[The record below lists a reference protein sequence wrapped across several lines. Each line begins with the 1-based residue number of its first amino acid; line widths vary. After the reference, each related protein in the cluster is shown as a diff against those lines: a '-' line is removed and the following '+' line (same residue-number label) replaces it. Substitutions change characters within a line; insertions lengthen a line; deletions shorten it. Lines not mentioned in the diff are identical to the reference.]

1 MKLKFLFL
9 CRTCQKIITGKC
21 IFSVFYLFKL
31 EICYIDYYISSALG
45 HGKHSA
51 CLSRSSLDDIMLIMT
66 RYRPPRNV
74 FLIGLTSFFNDL
86 SNEMVLAIF
95 PAFFTS
101 VLKAGAGS
109 LGLVEGL
116 ADGAANIIK
125 IYAGRFSDKIQKRKP
140 FMILGYGL
148 SVATR
153 PLYLLASS
161 VSGVAGIRVADRVG
175 KGLREAPRDA
185 IISLST
191 SKEEMGRAF
200 GYHRMLDTLGGILGP
215 LVAYLILRAYPEGF
229 NIVFIVAFVI
239 GLLAVLSLIFV
250 KDVVGEV
257 RKGNLSLDSLAVF
270 PAEFKRYLVAL
281 FLLSAGSIP
290 VAVLLLKTQHLGFS
304 LASIPLFYMLY
315 SLSYAGFSVPAGGMS
330 DRIGPRTV
338 MRIGYAVLLIGYV
351 VVAFAEGAIILATG
365 FLVLG
370 LFPALTDGVARALA
384 SELSPESH
392 RAGAYGLVN
401 ATAGF
406 GLIFAGICGGY
417 IWEHFGVNYALL
429 AGGIFVVMGI
439 IVLSTIIANGKK
451 KRGGV

>member
-1 MKLKFLFL
+1 
-9 CRTCQKIITGKC
+9 
-21 IFSVFYLFKL
+21 
-31 EICYIDYYISSALG
+31 
-45 HGKHSA
+45 
-51 CLSRSSLDDIMLIMT
+51 MT

-74 FLIGLTSFFNDL
+74 FLIGLTSFFNDM

-125 IYAGRFSDKIQKRKP
+125 IYAGKYSDKIKKRKP
-140 FMILGYGL
+140 FMILGYGV

-153 PLYLLASS
+153 PIYLLAGT
-161 VSGVAGIRVADRVG
+161 VGGVIGIRVADRIG

-191 SKEEMGRAF
+191 PAEEMGRAF
-200 GYHRMLDTLGGILGP
+200 GFHRMMDTLGAILGP
-215 LVAYLILRAYPEGF
+215 LIAYLILRAYPEGF
-229 NIVFIVAFVI
+229 NIVFVVAFII
-239 GLLAVLSLIFV
+239 GLFAIVSLVFV
-250 KDVVGEV
+250 KDIVGEA
-257 RKGNLSLDSLAVF
+257 RKGNISLGSLAVF
-270 PAEFKRYLVAL
+270 PSDFKRYLVAL
-281 FLLSAGSIP
+281 FLLSAGSLP

-315 SLSYAGFSVPAGGMS
+315 SLSYAGFSVSAGGMS
-330 DRIGPRTV
+330 DRIGARTV
-338 MRIGYAVLLIGYV
+338 MRIGYVVLLIGYF
-351 VVAFAEGAIILATG
+351 VVALAEGAVILALG

-384 SELSPESH
+384 AELSPEDH

-406 GLIFAGICGGY
+406 GLMFAGIAGGY
-417 IWEHFGVNYALL
+417 IWEHFGVNYAFLS
-429 AGGIFVVMGI
+429 GGAFVIVGI
-439 IVLSTIIANGKK
+439 IVLSTVIANGKENEA
-451 KRGGV
+451 V

>member
-1 MKLKFLFL
+1 
-9 CRTCQKIITGKC
+9 
-21 IFSVFYLFKL
+21 
-31 EICYIDYYISSALG
+31 
-45 HGKHSA
+45 
-51 CLSRSSLDDIMLIMT
+51 MT

-74 FLIGLTSFFNDL
+74 FLIGLTSFFNDM

-161 VSGVAGIRVADRVG
+161 VGWIVGIRVTDRVG

-191 SKEEMGRAF
+191 PKDEMGRAF
-200 GYHRMLDTLGGILGP
+200 GYHRMLDTLGGIIGP
-215 LVAYLILRAYPEGF
+215 LVAYLILRAYPDGF
-229 NIVFIVAFVI
+229 NIVFVAAFVV
-239 GLLAVLSLIFV
+239 GLLSVASLIFV
-250 KDVVGEV
+250 KDIAGAV
-257 RKGNLSLDSLAVF
+257 RKGNLSLDSISVF
-270 PAEFKRYLVAL
+270 PTPFKRYLVAL

-315 SLSYAGFSVPAGGMS
+315 SLSYAGFSVTAGGMS
-330 DRIGPRTV
+330 DRVGPRTV
-338 MRIGYAVLLIGYV
+338 MRVGYAILLFGYLIVSFANGAVVLAL
-351 VVAFAEGAIILATG
+351 G

-392 RAGAYGLVN
+392 RAGAYGFVN

-406 GLIFAGICGGY
+406 GLVFAGIGGGY
-417 IWEHFGVNYALL
+417 LWEHFGVNYSL
-429 AGGIFVVMGI
+429 ATGGVFVMIGI
-439 IVLSTIIANGKK
+439 GVLSTIIADGEE
-451 KRGGV
+451 VHIA

>member
-1 MKLKFLFL
+1 MFM
-9 CRTCQKIITGKC
+9 
-21 IFSVFYLFKL
+21 S
-31 EICYIDYYISSALG
+31 
-45 HGKHSA
+45 
-51 CLSRSSLDDIMLIMT
+51 
-66 RYRPPRNV
+66 RYRPSRNV

-86 SNEMVLAIF
+86 SSEMIFSIF

-125 IYAGRFSDKIQKRKP
+125 IYAGRYSDKIKKRKP
-140 FMILGYGL
+140 FMFFGYGL

-153 PLYLLASS
+153 PFYIIVSS
-161 VSGVAGIRVADRVG
+161 VAGVVGIRVADRVG

-191 SKEEMGRAF
+191 PKEEMGRAF

-229 NIVFIVAFVI
+229 NIIFVVAFVV
-239 GLLAVLSLIFV
+239 GLLAVASVIFI
-250 KDVVGEV
+250 KDVAGEIQ
-257 RKGNLSLDSLAVF
+257 KGNISLGSLAVF
-270 PAEFKRYLVAL
+270 PTDFKKYLVAL
-281 FLLSAGSIP
+281 FFLSAGSLP

-315 SLSYAGFSVPAGGMS
+315 SLSYAGFSVSAGGMS
-330 DRIGPRTV
+330 DRIGSRTV
-338 MRIGYAVLLIGYV
+338 MRIGYIILLAGYFV
-351 VVAFAEGAIILATG
+351 IAFAESALILALG

-384 SELSPESH
+384 SELSPESY
-392 RAGAYGLVN
+392 RASAYGLVN

-406 GLIFAGICGGY
+406 GLMFAGIMGGY
-417 IWEHFGVNYALL
+417 IWEHFGANYALV
-429 AGGIFVVMGI
+429 AGSVFVVFGI
-439 IVLSTIIANGKK
+439 VVLSTVIANGKEK
-451 KRGGV
+451 AVI

>member
-1 MKLKFLFL
+1 
-9 CRTCQKIITGKC
+9 
-21 IFSVFYLFKL
+21 
-31 EICYIDYYISSALG
+31 
-45 HGKHSA
+45 
-51 CLSRSSLDDIMLIMT
+51 MT
-66 RYRPPRNV
+66 SYRPPRNV
-74 FLIGLTSFFNDL
+74 FLIGLTSFSNDF

-101 VLKAGAGS
+101 VLKAGASS

-148 SVATR
+148 SVAIR
-153 PLYLLASS
+153 PVYIFISS
-161 VSGVAGIRVADRVG
+161 VGGVVGIRVTDRIG

-185 IISLST
+185 ILSLST

-200 GYHRMLDTLGGILGP
+200 GYHRMLDTLGAILGP

-229 NIVFIVAFVI
+229 NIVFVVAFIV
-239 GLLAVLSLIFV
+239 GLFAVASLILV
-250 KDVVGEV
+250 KDILGSV
-257 RKGNLSLDSLAVF
+257 RKGSLSLDSLAVF
-270 PAEFKRYLVAL
+270 PSDFKRYLVAL

-290 VAVLLLKTQHLGFS
+290 IAVLLLKTQHLGLT

-315 SLSYAGFSVPAGGMS
+315 NLSFAGFSVSAGGMS

-338 MRIGYAVLLIGYV
+338 MRLGYV
-351 VVAFAEGAIILATG
+351 ILLAGYFVIFFAENTIILALG

-384 SELSPESH
+384 AELSPESH
-392 RAGAYGLVN
+392 RAGAYGFVN

-406 GLIFAGICGGY
+406 GLMFAGIGGGY
-417 IWEHFGVNYALL
+417 IWEHFGSGYALIT
-429 AGGIFVVMGI
+429 GVVFVVAGI
-439 IVLSTIIANGKK
+439 IVLSTIIANGKEK
-451 KRGGV
+451 SAV

>member
-1 MKLKFLFL
+1 MK
-9 CRTCQKIITGKC
+9 G
-21 IFSVFYLFKL
+21 
-31 EICYIDYYISSALG
+31 
-45 HGKHSA
+45 
-51 CLSRSSLDDIMLIMT
+51 
-66 RYRPPRNV
+66 YRPSRNV
-74 FLIGLTSFFNDL
+74 FLIGLTSFFNDM

-125 IYAGRFSDKIQKRKP
+125 IYAGRYSDKIRKRKP

-153 PLYLLASS
+153 PMYLLAGT
-161 VSGVAGIRVADRVG
+161 VGGVIGIRVADRIG

-185 IISLST
+185 IISFST
-191 SKEEMGRAF
+191 PKEEMGRAF
-200 GYHRMLDTLGGILGP
+200 GFHRMMDTLGAILGP
-215 LVAYLILRAYPEGF
+215 FIAYLILRAYPEGF
-229 NIVFIVAFVI
+229 NIVFVVAFII
-239 GLLAVLSLIFV
+239 GLLAVASLVFV
-250 KDVVGEV
+250 RDIVGEA
-257 RKGNLSLDSLAVF
+257 RKGNISLGSISVF
-270 PAEFKRYLVAL
+270 PPDFKRYLVAL

-315 SLSYAGFSVPAGGMS
+315 SLSYASFSVSAGGMS
-330 DRIGPRTV
+330 DRIGARTV
-338 MRIGYAVLLIGYV
+338 MRIGYVILLIGYF
-351 VVAFAEGAIILATG
+351 VVALAEGAIILALG

-370 LFPALTDGVARALA
+370 LFPALTDGVARSLA
-384 SELSPESH
+384 AELSPEDH

-406 GLIFAGICGGY
+406 GLMFAGIAGGY
-417 IWEHFGVNYALL
+417 IWEYFGVNYALL
-429 AGGIFVVMGI
+429 VGGAFVIVGI
-439 IVLSTIIANGKK
+439 AVLSTVIANG
-451 KRGGV
+451 RNI

>member
-1 MKLKFLFL
+1 M
-9 CRTCQKIITGKC
+9 
-21 IFSVFYLFKL
+21 S
-31 EICYIDYYISSALG
+31 
-45 HGKHSA
+45 
-51 CLSRSSLDDIMLIMT
+51 

-74 FLIGLTSFFNDL
+74 LFLGLTSFFNDF

-116 ADGAANIIK
+116 ADGIANIIK

-140 FMILGYGL
+140 FMVLGYGL
-148 SVATR
+148 SVVTR
-153 PLYLLASS
+153 PLYLLVSS
-161 VSGVAGIRVADRVG
+161 VGGIIGIRFADRVG

-191 SKEEMGRAF
+191 KKEEMGRAF

-215 LVAYLILRAYPEGF
+215 FVAYLILRAFPDGF
-229 NIVFIVAFVI
+229 SIVFITAFII
-239 GLLAVLSLIFV
+239 GLFAIISLVFV
-250 KDVVGEV
+250 KDVIGEV
-257 RKGNLSLDSLAVF
+257 REGNLSLDSLSVF
-270 PAEFKRYLVAL
+270 PPDFKRYLVAL
-281 FLLSAGSIP
+281 FFLSAGSLPI
-290 VAVLLLKTQHLGFS
+290 AVLLLKTQHLGFT

-315 SLSYAGFSVPAGGMS
+315 NISFAGFSVSAGGMS
-330 DRIGPRTV
+330 DRLGARTV
-338 MRIGYAVLLIGYV
+338 MRLGYIVLLLGYLV
-351 VVAFAEGAIILATG
+351 ISLADGPVILLLG

-384 SELSPESH
+384 SELSPRSH

-406 GLIFAGICGGY
+406 GLMFAGICGGY
-417 IWEHFGVNYALL
+417 VWEYFGANYALL
-429 AGGIFVVMGI
+429 VAGFFVIAGVL
-439 IVLSTIIANGKK
+439 VLSTVIADGKE
-451 KRGGV
+451 

>member
-1 MKLKFLFL
+1 
-9 CRTCQKIITGKC
+9 
-21 IFSVFYLFKL
+21 
-31 EICYIDYYISSALG
+31 
-45 HGKHSA
+45 
-51 CLSRSSLDDIMLIMT
+51 MT

-74 FLIGLTSFFNDL
+74 FLLGLTSFFNDF

-125 IYAGRFSDKIQKRKP
+125 IYAGRFSDRIQKRKP

-153 PLYLLASS
+153 PLYLLVST
-161 VSGVAGIRVADRVG
+161 VSGVIGIRFTDRIG

-200 GYHRMLDTLGGILGP
+200 GYHRMLDTFGAIFGP
-215 LVAYLILRAYPEGF
+215 LVAYLILRTYPGGF
-229 NIVFIVAFVI
+229 NIVFVVAFVV
-239 GLLAVLSLIFV
+239 GLFAIVSLFFV
-250 KDVVGEV
+250 KDIVGEV

-270 PAEFKRYLVAL
+270 PVDFKRYLVSL
-281 FLLSAGSIP
+281 FLLSMGTIP
-290 VAVLLLKTQHLGFS
+290 VAVLLLKTQPLGFT

-315 SLSYAGFSVPAGGMS
+315 NLSFSGFSVSAGGMS
-330 DRIGPRTV
+330 DRVGSRTV
-338 MRIGYAVLLIGYV
+338 LRLGYIVLLIGYFV
-351 VVAFAEGAIILATG
+351 VSFADGPLALSLG

-384 SELSPESH
+384 AEFSPESH
-392 RAGAYGLVN
+392 RAGAYGFVN
-401 ATAGF
+401 AVAGF
-406 GLIFAGICGGY
+406 GLMFAGVAGGY
-417 IWEHFGVNYALL
+417 TWEHFGPNVALL
-429 AGGIFVVMGI
+429 VGSTFVVSGI
-439 IVLSTIIANGKK
+439 IVLSTIIPHSEKE
-451 KRGGV
+451 

>member
-1 MKLKFLFL
+1 M
-9 CRTCQKIITGKC
+9 
-21 IFSVFYLFKL
+21 
-31 EICYIDYYISSALG
+31 A
-45 HGKHSA
+45 
-51 CLSRSSLDDIMLIMT
+51 

-74 FLIGLTSFFNDL
+74 FLIGLTSFFNDM

-125 IYAGRFSDKIQKRKP
+125 IYAGKYSDKIRKRKP
-140 FMILGYGL
+140 FMILGYGV

-153 PLYLLASS
+153 PIYLLAGT
-161 VSGVAGIRVADRVG
+161 VGGVIGIRVADRIG

-191 SKEEMGRAF
+191 PKEEMGRAF
-200 GYHRMLDTLGGILGP
+200 GFHRMMDTLGAILGP

-229 NIVFIVAFVI
+229 NIVFVVAFII
-239 GLLAVLSLIFV
+239 GLFAIASLIFV
-250 KDVVGEV
+250 KDIVGEA
-257 RKGNLSLDSLAVF
+257 RKGNISIGSLAVF
-270 PAEFKRYLVAL
+270 PPDFKRYIVAL
-281 FLLSAGSIP
+281 FLLSAGSLP

-304 LASIPLFYMLY
+304 LAYIPLFYMLY
-315 SLSYAGFSVPAGGMS
+315 SLSYAGFSVSAGGMS
-330 DRIGPRTV
+330 DRIGARTV
-338 MRIGYAVLLIGYV
+338 MRIGYVILLVGYF
-351 VVAFAEGAIILATG
+351 VVALADGAVILALG

-384 SELSPESH
+384 AELSPEDH

-406 GLIFAGICGGY
+406 GLMFAGIAGGY

-429 AGGIFVVMGI
+429 SGAMFVIVGIV
-439 IVLSTIIANGKK
+439 VLSTVIANGKK
-451 KRGGV
+451 ELE

>member
-1 MKLKFLFL
+1 
-9 CRTCQKIITGKC
+9 
-21 IFSVFYLFKL
+21 
-31 EICYIDYYISSALG
+31 
-45 HGKHSA
+45 
-51 CLSRSSLDDIMLIMT
+51 MT
-66 RYRPPRNV
+66 RYHPPRNV
-74 FLIGLTSFFNDL
+74 FLIGLTSFFNDM

-125 IYAGRFSDKIQKRKP
+125 IYAGKYSDRTQKRKP

-153 PLYLLASS
+153 PFYLLVSS
-161 VSGVAGIRVADRVG
+161 VSGVVGIRLTDRIG

-185 IISLST
+185 IISFST
-191 SKEEMGRAF
+191 PAEEMGRAF
-200 GYHRMLDTLGGILGP
+200 GFHRMMDTLGAILGP

-229 NIVFIVAFVI
+229 NIVFVAAFII
-239 GLLAVLSLIFV
+239 GLFAVASLIFV
-250 KDVVGEV
+250 KDIVGEA
-257 RKGNLSLDSLAVF
+257 RKGNISFGTLAVF
-270 PAEFKRYLVAL
+270 PPDFKRYLVAL
-281 FLLSAGSIP
+281 FLLSAGSLP

-315 SLSYAGFSVPAGGMS
+315 SLSYAGFSVSAGGMS
-330 DRIGPRTV
+330 DRIGARTV
-338 MRIGYAVLLIGYV
+338 MRIGYVILLIGYF
-351 VVAFAEGAIILATG
+351 VVALAEGAVILALG

-384 SELSPESH
+384 AELSPEDH

-406 GLIFAGICGGY
+406 GLMFAGIAGGY
-417 IWEHFGVNYALL
+417 IWEHFGVNYALFV
-429 AGGIFVVMGI
+429 GGAFVVVGI
-439 IVLSTIIANGKK
+439 LVLTTIMANGK
-451 KRGGV
+451 

>member
-1 MKLKFLFL
+1 
-9 CRTCQKIITGKC
+9 
-21 IFSVFYLFKL
+21 
-31 EICYIDYYISSALG
+31 
-45 HGKHSA
+45 
-51 CLSRSSLDDIMLIMT
+51 MT

-74 FLIGLTSFFNDL
+74 FLIGLTSFFNDM
-86 SNEMVLAIF
+86 SNEMVLSIF

-125 IYAGRFSDKIQKRKP
+125 IYAGKYSDKIKKRKP
-140 FMILGYGL
+140 FMIFGYGL

-153 PLYLLASS
+153 PLYILVSS
-161 VSGVAGIRVADRVG
+161 VGGVVGIRVTDRIG

-191 SKEEMGRAF
+191 PKEEMGRAF
-200 GYHRMLDTLGGILGP
+200 GFHRMLDTLGAILGP

-229 NIVFIVAFVI
+229 NIVFVVAFIVGI
-239 GLLAVLSLIFV
+239 LAVASILFV
-250 KDVVGEV
+250 KDIAGEA
-257 RKGNLSLDSLAVF
+257 RKGNLSLDSISVF
-270 PAEFKRYLVAL
+270 PPGFKRYLVAL

-315 SLSYAGFSVPAGGMS
+315 SLSYAGFSVSAGGMS
-330 DRIGPRTV
+330 DRIGARTV
-338 MRIGYAVLLIGYV
+338 MRIGYVVLLIGYF
-351 VVAFAEGAIILATG
+351 VVALASGAITLALG
-365 FLVLG
+365 FLLLG

-384 SELSPESH
+384 AELSPEDH

-406 GLIFAGICGGY
+406 GLMFAGIAGGY
-417 IWEHFGVNYALL
+417 IWEYFGANYALFT
-429 AGGIFVVMGI
+429 GGVVVVLGI
-439 IVLSTIIANGKK
+439 AVLSTVIANGKENL
-451 KRGGV
+451 RA

>member
-1 MKLKFLFL
+1 
-9 CRTCQKIITGKC
+9 
-21 IFSVFYLFKL
+21 
-31 EICYIDYYISSALG
+31 
-45 HGKHSA
+45 
-51 CLSRSSLDDIMLIMT
+51 MT

-86 SNEMVLAIF
+86 SSEMILSIF

-101 VLKAGAGS
+101 VLSAGAGA

-125 IYAGRFSDKIQKRKP
+125 IYAGRYSDRIKKRKP

-153 PLYLLASS
+153 PMYLLAGT
-161 VSGVAGIRVADRVG
+161 VGGVIGIRVADRIG

-191 SKEEMGRAF
+191 PKEEMGRAF
-200 GYHRMLDTLGGILGP
+200 GFHRMMDTLGAILGP

-229 NIVFIVAFVI
+229 NIVFVVAFII
-239 GLLAVLSLIFV
+239 GLFAIASLVFV
-250 KDVVGEV
+250 KDIVGEA
-257 RKGNLSLDSLAVF
+257 RKGNISLGSLAVF
-270 PAEFKRYLVAL
+270 PPDFKRYLVAL

-290 VAVLLLKTQHLGFS
+290 IAVLLLKTQHLGFS

-315 SLSYAGFSVPAGGMS
+315 SLSYAGFSVSAGGMS
-330 DRIGPRTV
+330 DRIGARTV
-338 MRIGYAVLLIGYV
+338 MRIGYVILLIGYFV
-351 VVAFAEGAIILATG
+351 VVFAEGAVILALG

-384 SELSPESH
+384 AELSPEDH

-406 GLIFAGICGGY
+406 GLMFAGIAGGY

-429 AGGIFVVMGI
+429 AGGMFVIVGI
-439 IVLSTIIANGKK
+439 VVLSTVIANG
-451 KRGGV
+451 RGNPTV

>member
-1 MKLKFLFL
+1 
-9 CRTCQKIITGKC
+9 
-21 IFSVFYLFKL
+21 
-31 EICYIDYYISSALG
+31 
-45 HGKHSA
+45 
-51 CLSRSSLDDIMLIMT
+51 MT

-74 FLIGLTSFFNDL
+74 FLIGLTSFFNDM

-125 IYAGRFSDKIQKRKP
+125 IYAGRYSDKIKKRKP
-140 FMILGYGL
+140 FMILGYGV

-153 PLYLLASS
+153 PIYLLAGT
-161 VSGVAGIRVADRVG
+161 VGGVIGIRVADRIG

-191 SKEEMGRAF
+191 PAEEMGRAF
-200 GYHRMLDTLGGILGP
+200 GFHRMMDTFGAILGP

-229 NIVFIVAFVI
+229 NIVFVVAFII
-239 GLLAVLSLIFV
+239 GLFAIASLVFV
-250 KDVVGEV
+250 KDIVGEA
-257 RKGNLSLDSLAVF
+257 RKGNISLGSLAVF
-270 PAEFKRYLVAL
+270 PPDFKRYLVAL
-281 FLLSAGSIP
+281 FLLSAGSLP

-315 SLSYAGFSVPAGGMS
+315 SLSYAGFSVSAGGMS
-330 DRIGPRTV
+330 DRIGARTV
-338 MRIGYAVLLIGYV
+338 MRIGYVILLIGYF
-351 VVAFAEGAIILATG
+351 VVALAEGAIILALG

-384 SELSPESH
+384 AELSPEDH

-406 GLIFAGICGGY
+406 GLMFAGIAGGY
-417 IWEHFGVNYALL
+417 IWEHFGVNYALF
-429 AGGIFVVMGI
+429 AGGVFVIVGI
-439 IVLSTIIANGKK
+439 VVLSTVIANGKESE
-451 KRGGV
+451 VV

>member
-1 MKLKFLFL
+1 
-9 CRTCQKIITGKC
+9 
-21 IFSVFYLFKL
+21 
-31 EICYIDYYISSALG
+31 
-45 HGKHSA
+45 
-51 CLSRSSLDDIMLIMT
+51 MT

-74 FLIGLTSFFNDL
+74 FLIGLTSFFNDM

-116 ADGAANIIK
+116 ADGTANIIK
-125 IYAGRFSDKIQKRKP
+125 IHAGKYSDKIKKRKP
-140 FMILGYGL
+140 FMIFGYGL

-153 PLYLLASS
+153 PLYLLVSS
-161 VSGVAGIRVADRVG
+161 VAGVVGIRVTDRIG

-191 SKEEMGRAF
+191 PKEEMGRAF
-200 GYHRMLDTLGGILGP
+200 GFHRMLDTLGAILGP
-215 LVAYLILRAYPEGF
+215 LIAYLILRAYPEGF
-229 NIVFIVAFVI
+229 NIVFVVAFII
-239 GLLAVLSLIFV
+239 GLIAVASIFFI
-250 KDVVGEV
+250 KDIVGEA
-257 RKGNLSLDSLAVF
+257 RKGNISLRLLGAF
-270 PAEFKRYLVAL
+270 NINFKKYLVAL

-315 SLSYAGFSVPAGGMS
+315 NLSYAGFSVSAGGMS
-330 DRIGPRTV
+330 DRIGARTV
-338 MRIGYAVLLIGYV
+338 MRIGYAVLLIGYF
-351 VVAFAEGAIILATG
+351 VVALASGAITLALG
-365 FLVLG
+365 FLLLG

-384 SELSPESH
+384 AELSPEDH

-406 GLIFAGICGGY
+406 GLMFAGIAGGY
-417 IWEHFGVNYALL
+417 IWEHFGANYALL
-429 AGGIFVVMGI
+429 VGGVLVVVGI
-439 IVLSTIIANGKK
+439 IVLSTVIANGKENL
-451 KRGGV
+451 GS

>member
-1 MKLKFLFL
+1 MYHYKP
-9 CRTCQKIITGKC
+9 
-21 IFSVFYLFKL
+21 S
-31 EICYIDYYISSALG
+31 
-45 HGKHSA
+45 
-51 CLSRSSLDDIMLIMT
+51 
-66 RYRPPRNV
+66 RNV
-74 FLIGLTSFFNDL
+74 FLIGLTSFFNDM

-125 IYAGRFSDKIQKRKP
+125 IYAGKYSDKIQKRKP

-153 PLYLLASS
+153 PFYLLVSS
-161 VSGVAGIRVADRVG
+161 VGGVIGIRVTDRIG

-191 SKEEMGRAF
+191 PKEEMGRAF
-200 GYHRMLDTLGGILGP
+200 GYHRMLDSLGGLLGP
-215 LVAYLILRAYPEGF
+215 LVAYLILRAYPDGF
-229 NIVFIVAFVI
+229 NIVFVSAFVI
-239 GLLAVLSLIFV
+239 GLFAVVSLFFV
-250 KDVVGEV
+250 KDIVGEV
-257 RKGNLSLDSLAVF
+257 RKGNISLDSISF
-270 PAEFKRYLVAL
+270 FSPDFKKYLIAL
-281 FLLSAGSIP
+281 FLLSAGSLP

-315 SLSYAGFSVPAGGMS
+315 SLSYAGFSLSAGGMS
-330 DRIGPRTV
+330 DRIGARTV
-338 MRIGYAVLLIGYV
+338 MRIGYVILLLGYF
-351 VVAFAEGAIILATG
+351 VVALADGAVILALG

-406 GLIFAGICGGY
+406 GLMLAGIAGGY
-417 IWEHFGVNYALL
+417 VWERFGVNYALI
-429 AGGIFVVMGI
+429 GGGVFVVLGI
-439 IVLSTIIANGKK
+439 LVLSTIIANGDKK
-451 KRGGV
+451 

>member
-1 MKLKFLFL
+1 
-9 CRTCQKIITGKC
+9 
-21 IFSVFYLFKL
+21 
-31 EICYIDYYISSALG
+31 
-45 HGKHSA
+45 
-51 CLSRSSLDDIMLIMT
+51 MT

-74 FLIGLTSFFNDL
+74 FLIGLTSFFNDM

-116 ADGAANIIK
+116 ADGTANIIK
-125 IYAGRFSDKIQKRKP
+125 IHAGKYSDKIKKRKP
-140 FMILGYGL
+140 FMIFGYGL

-153 PLYLLASS
+153 PLYLLVSS
-161 VSGVAGIRVADRVG
+161 VAGVVGIRVTDRIG

-191 SKEEMGRAF
+191 PKEEMGRAF
-200 GYHRMLDTLGGILGP
+200 GFHRMLDTLGAILGP
-215 LVAYLILRAYPEGF
+215 LIAYLILRAYPEGF
-229 NIVFIVAFVI
+229 NIVFVVAFII
-239 GLLAVLSLIFV
+239 GLIAVASIFFI
-250 KDVVGEV
+250 KDIVGEA
-257 RKGNLSLDSLAVF
+257 RKGNIPLRLLGAF
-270 PAEFKRYLVAL
+270 NINFKKYLVAL

-315 SLSYAGFSVPAGGMS
+315 NLSYAGFSVSAGGMS
-330 DRIGPRTV
+330 DRIGARTV
-338 MRIGYAVLLIGYV
+338 MRIGYAVLLIGYF
-351 VVAFAEGAIILATG
+351 VVALASGAITLALG
-365 FLVLG
+365 FLLLG

-384 SELSPESH
+384 AELSPEDH

-406 GLIFAGICGGY
+406 GLMFAGIAGGY
-417 IWEHFGVNYALL
+417 IWEHFGANYALL
-429 AGGIFVVMGI
+429 VGGVLVVVGI
-439 IVLSTIIANGKK
+439 IVLSTVIANGKENL
-451 KRGGV
+451 GS

>member
-1 MKLKFLFL
+1 
-9 CRTCQKIITGKC
+9 
-21 IFSVFYLFKL
+21 
-31 EICYIDYYISSALG
+31 
-45 HGKHSA
+45 
-51 CLSRSSLDDIMLIMT
+51 MT

-86 SNEMVLAIF
+86 SNEMIISIF

-125 IYAGRFSDKIQKRKP
+125 IYAGGFSDKIQKRKP

-148 SVATR
+148 SVAIR
-153 PLYLLASS
+153 PLYILVSS
-161 VSGVAGIRVADRVG
+161 VSGVVGIRVTDRIG

-200 GYHRMLDTLGGILGP
+200 GYHRMLDTLGAILGP

-229 NIVFIVAFVI
+229 NIVFVVAFIV
-239 GLLAVLSLIFV
+239 GLFAVASLIFV
-250 KDVVGEV
+250 KDIVGEV
-257 RKGNLSLDSLAVF
+257 RKGNISLDSLA
-270 PAEFKRYLVAL
+270 EFSHDFKHYLVAI
-281 FLLSAGSIP
+281 FLLSAGSVP
-290 VAVLLLKTQHLGFS
+290 VAVLLLKTQHLGLT

-315 SLSYAGFSVPAGGMS
+315 NLSFAGFSVTAGGMS
-330 DRIGPRTV
+330 DRIGSRTV
-338 MRIGYAVLLIGYV
+338 MRLGYV
-351 VVAFAEGAIILATG
+351 ILLSGYFIIFFAENTITLALG

-384 SELSPESH
+384 SELTPASH

-406 GLIFAGICGGY
+406 GLMVAGIGGGY
-417 IWEHFGVNYALL
+417 IWEHFGSGYALL
-429 AGGIFVVMGI
+429 TGGVFVVVGI
-439 IVLSTIIANGKK
+439 IVLSTIIANGNNTTPN
-451 KRGGV
+451 

>member
-1 MKLKFLFL
+1 
-9 CRTCQKIITGKC
+9 
-21 IFSVFYLFKL
+21 
-31 EICYIDYYISSALG
+31 
-45 HGKHSA
+45 
-51 CLSRSSLDDIMLIMT
+51 MT

-74 FLIGLTSFFNDL
+74 FLLGLTSFFNDF

-125 IYAGRFSDKIQKRKP
+125 IYAGRFSDRIQKRKP

-153 PLYLLASS
+153 PLYLLVST
-161 VSGVAGIRVADRVG
+161 VSGVIGIRFTDRIG

-200 GYHRMLDTLGGILGP
+200 GYHRMLDTFGAIFGP
-215 LVAYLILRAYPEGF
+215 LVAYLILRAYPGGF
-229 NIVFIVAFVI
+229 NIVFVVAFVV
-239 GLLAVLSLIFV
+239 GLFAIVSLFFV
-250 KDVVGEV
+250 KDIVGEV

-270 PAEFKRYLVAL
+270 PVDFKRYLVSL
-281 FLLSAGSIP
+281 FLLSMGTIP
-290 VAVLLLKTQHLGFS
+290 VAVLLLKTQPLGFT

-315 SLSYAGFSVPAGGMS
+315 NLSFSGFSVSAGGMS
-330 DRIGPRTV
+330 DRVGSRTV
-338 MRIGYAVLLIGYV
+338 LRLGYIVLLIGYFV
-351 VVAFAEGAIILATG
+351 VSFAEGPLALSLG

-384 SELSPESH
+384 AELSPESH
-392 RAGAYGLVN
+392 RAGAYGFVN
-401 ATAGF
+401 AVAGF
-406 GLIFAGICGGY
+406 GLMFAGVAGGY
-417 IWEHFGVNYALL
+417 IWEHFGPNVALL
-429 AGGIFVVMGI
+429 VGSTFVVAGI
-439 IVLSTIIANGKK
+439 IVLSTIIPHSEKE
-451 KRGGV
+451 

>member
-1 MKLKFLFL
+1 
-9 CRTCQKIITGKC
+9 
-21 IFSVFYLFKL
+21 
-31 EICYIDYYISSALG
+31 
-45 HGKHSA
+45 
-51 CLSRSSLDDIMLIMT
+51 MT

-74 FLIGLTSFFNDL
+74 ALLGLTSFFNDL
-86 SNEMVLAIF
+86 SSEMVLAIF

-140 FMILGYGL
+140 FMVLGYGL

-153 PLYLLASS
+153 PVYLLVSS
-161 VSGVAGIRVADRVG
+161 VSGVIGIRFTDRIG
-175 KGLREAPRDA
+175 KGLREGPRDA

-200 GYHRMLDTLGGILGP
+200 GYHRMLDTLGAILGP

-229 NIVFIVAFVI
+229 NIVFIVAFII
-239 GLLAVLSLIFV
+239 GLFAIASLVFV
-250 KDVVGEV
+250 KDIVGEV
-257 RKGNLSLDSLAVF
+257 RKGNLSLDTLAAF
-270 PAEFKRYLVAL
+270 PPDFKRYLVAL
-281 FLLSAGSIP
+281 FLLAVGSVP
-290 VAVLLLKTQHLGFS
+290 VAVLLLKTQNLGLT

-315 SLSYAGFSVPAGGMS
+315 NLSFAGFSVSAGGMS

-338 MRIGYAVLLIGYV
+338 MRVGYV
-351 VVAFAEGAIILATG
+351 ILLVGYFIISFAESTVILALG

-401 ATAGF
+401 ATT
-406 GLIFAGICGGY
+406 GLGLMVAGIGGGY
-417 IWEHFGVNYALL
+417 LWEHVGSSYSLMV
-429 AGGIFVVMGI
+429 AGMFVVLGI
-439 IVLSTIIANGKK
+439 IVLSTIMADGKNPNVNAK
-451 KRGGV
+451 

>member
-1 MKLKFLFL
+1 MFN
-9 CRTCQKIITGKC
+9 
-21 IFSVFYLFKL
+21 
-31 EICYIDYYISSALG
+31 
-45 HGKHSA
+45 
-51 CLSRSSLDDIMLIMT
+51 MT

-74 FLIGLTSFFNDL
+74 FLLGLTSFFNDL

-148 SVATR
+148 SVVTR
-153 PLYLLASS
+153 PLYLLVSS
-161 VSGVAGIRVADRVG
+161 VGGVVGIRFTDRIG

-200 GYHRMLDTLGGILGP
+200 GYHRMLDTLGAILGP
-215 LVAYLILRAYPEGF
+215 LAAYLILRAHPEGF
-229 NIVFIVAFVI
+229 NIVFVTAFVI
-239 GLLAVLSLIFV
+239 GLFAIASIFFV
-250 KDVVGEV
+250 KDIAGGL
-257 RKGNLSLDSLAVF
+257 RKGGISFDSLAVF
-270 PAEFKRYLVAL
+270 PPDFKRYLVAL
-281 FLLSAGSIP
+281 FLLSAGSVP
-290 VAVLLLKTQHLGFS
+290 VAVLLLKTQHLGLT

-315 SLSYAGFSVPAGGMS
+315 NLSFAGFSVSAGGMS
-330 DRIGPRTV
+330 DRIGARMV
-338 MRIGYAVLLIGYV
+338 MRLGYAVLLIGYFV
-351 VVAFAEGAIILATG
+351 IAFAENTIILALG

-384 SELSPESH
+384 SELSPEGH

-401 ATAGF
+401 AVAGF
-406 GLIFAGICGGY
+406 GLMIAGIGGGY
-417 IWEHFGVNYALL
+417 VWEHFGSNAALF
-429 AGGIFVVMGI
+429 AGGVFVIVGI
-439 IVLSTIIANGKK
+439 GLLSTIIADGE
-451 KRGGV
+451 VDEAVS